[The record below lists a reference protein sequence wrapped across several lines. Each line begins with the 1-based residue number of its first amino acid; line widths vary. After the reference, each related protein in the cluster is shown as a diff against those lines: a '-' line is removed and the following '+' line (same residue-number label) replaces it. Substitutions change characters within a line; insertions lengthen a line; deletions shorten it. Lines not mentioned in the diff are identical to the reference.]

1 MKRFFST
8 ISSEQLNRLPIKAFD
23 GEIVIVDNLYKVD
36 SAIRYLS
43 SFSEIGFDT
52 ETRPSFRKGR
62 MNGVALLQ
70 LSTQEKAFLFR
81 TCCIGLPQQVA
92 DFLANK
98 NIKKIGVA
106 IRDDIKG
113 LQKHCNF
120 IPGGFVE
127 LQDFVK
133 QFGIE
138 VAGLKKLN
146 GIVLGYR
153 ISKAQQLSNWESD
166 ELTQKQKIYG
176 ATDAWSGLLIYN
188 ELLKHRN
195 KMNYT
200 LLNHIEKTF
209 DEKFGGEKIAVRA
222 PGRIN
227 IIGEHTDYNEGFVL
241 PAAVP
246 AAIYFAIGRRN
257 DNKVNLYSTDFKQQ
271 CEFSLN
277 DTQKP
282 DLQWASYLFGVT
294 KIIQQRGYKISG
306 FNCVF
311 GGDIP
316 VGSGMSSSAALESGL
331 AFGISQLNNL
341 NITPLEMAKIGQQS
355 EHEYVGVKCGIMDQY
370 ASIFGKEG
378 KCIKLDC
385 RSLLHEYANANIPGY
400 VFILCNTMVKHS
412 LASSEYNKRRS
423 EVEEGVAKVKALH
436 PEVKSLR
443 DCTLDM
449 IDEIKSNISETIYR
463 RCRFVIQ
470 ENERVTKACERL
482 NNGEIEEFGK
492 LIYQSHYGLSQMY
505 EVSCKEL
512 DFLVSQTESM
522 DYVLG
527 SRMMGGGFGGC
538 TISLVKAENA
548 EEFKKTIAKAYKK
561 EFNIDPQFY
570 QAVAENGVELL

>member
-385 RSLLHEYANANIPGY
+385 RSLQHEYANANIPGY
-400 VFILCNTMVKHS
+400 VFILSNTMVKHS

-449 IDEIKSNISETIYR
+449 INEIKSNISETIYR
-463 RCRFVIQ
+463 RCRFVIE

>member
-385 RSLLHEYANANIPGY
+385 RSLQHEYANANIPGY
-400 VFILCNTMVKHS
+400 VFILSNTMVKHS

-423 EVEEGVAKVKALH
+423 EVEEGVAMVKALH

-463 RCRFVIQ
+463 RCRFVIE

>member
-294 KIIQQRGYKISG
+294 KIIQQRGNKISG

-385 RSLLHEYANANIPGY
+385 RSLQHEYANANIPGY
-400 VFILCNTMVKHS
+400 VFILSNTMVKHS

-449 IDEIKSNISETIYR
+449 INEIKSNISETIYR
-463 RCRFVIQ
+463 RCRFVIE

-505 EVSCKEL
+505 EVSCNEL

>member
-1 MKRFFST
+1 MKRFCST
-8 ISSEQLNRLPIKAFD
+8 LSNEQLNRLPIKAFD
-23 GEIVIVDNLYKVD
+23 GEIVVVDSLYKVD
-36 SAIRYLS
+36 SAVSYLS
-43 SFSEIGFDT
+43 QFREIGFDT
-52 ETRPSFRKGR
+52 ETRPSFRKGK

-70 LSTQEKAFLFR
+70 LSTKEKAFLFR
-81 TCCIGLPQQVA
+81 TCRIGLPQKVA
-92 DFLANK
+92 DFLADK
-98 NIKKIGVA
+98 KIKKIGVA

-138 VAGLKKLN
+138 AAGLKKLN

-166 ELTQKQKIYG
+166 SLSQKQKTYG

-200 LLNHIEKTF
+200 LLNSIAKQY
-209 DEKFGGEKIAVRA
+209 DENFGGEKITVRA

-246 AAIYFAIGRRN
+246 SAIYFAIGRRD
-257 DNKVNLYSTDFKQQ
+257 DNQVKLISSDFNQE
-271 CEFSLN
+271 CEFSLD

-282 DLQWASYLFGVT
+282 EYQWASYIFGVT
-294 KIIQQRGYKISG
+294 KIIKGMGYKFG
-306 FNCVF
+306 GYNCVF

-316 VGSGMSSSAALESGL
+316 VGSGMSSSAALECGT
-331 AFGISQLNNL
+331 AFGISNLYNL
-341 NITPLEMAKIGQQS
+341 NISNLDIAKIGQRS

-370 ASIFGKEG
+370 ASVFGKEG

-385 RSLLHEYANANIPGY
+385 RSLVHEYANADIKGC
-400 VFILCNTMVKHS
+400 VFILTNTMVKHS

-423 EVEEGVAKVKALH
+423 EVEEGVVKVKRLH
-436 PEVKSLR
+436 PEVNSLR
-443 DCTLDM
+443 DCNLDM
-449 IDEIKSNISETIYR
+449 LDEVKSQISETIYR
-463 RCRFVIQ
+463 RCRFVIE
-470 ENERVTKACERL
+470 ENNRVTRACELL
-482 NNGEIEEFGK
+482 NNAEIEEFGK

-512 DFLVSQTESM
+512 DYLVSQTESM

-538 TISLVKAENA
+538 TISLVKADKA
-548 EEFKKTIAKAYKK
+548 EEYKKTIAKAYKN

-570 QAVAENGVELL
+570 QAVAENGVELV

>member
-1 MKRFFST
+1 MKRFCST
-8 ISSEQLNRLPIKAFD
+8 LSNEQLNRLPIKAFE
-23 GEIVIVDNLYKVD
+23 GEIVVVDSLYKVD
-36 SAIRYLS
+36 SAVRYLS
-43 SFSEIGFDT
+43 QFREIGFDT
-52 ETRPSFRKGR
+52 ETRPSFRKGK

-70 LSTQEKAFLFR
+70 LSTKEKAFLFR
-81 TCCIGLPQQVA
+81 TCRIGLPQKVA
-92 DFLANK
+92 DFLSDK
-98 NIKKIGVA
+98 KIKKIGVA

-120 IPGGFVE
+120 TPGGFVE

-138 VAGLKKLN
+138 AAGLKKLN

-166 ELTQKQKIYG
+166 SLSQKQKTYG

-200 LLNHIEKTF
+200 LLNSIVKQF
-209 DEKFGGEKIAVRA
+209 DENFGGEKITVRA

-246 AAIYFAIGRRN
+246 SAIYFAIGRRN
-257 DNKVNLYSTDFKQQ
+257 DNKVKLISTDFNQE
-271 CEFSLN
+271 CEFSLD

-282 DLQWASYLFGVT
+282 DYQWASYILGVT
-294 KIIQQRGYKISG
+294 QIIKSMGYKFG
-306 FNCVF
+306 GYNCVF

-316 VGSGMSSSAALESGL
+316 VGSGMSSSAALECGT
-331 AFGISQLNNL
+331 AFGISHLYDL
-341 NITPLEMAKIGQQS
+341 NISSLDIAKIGQRS

-370 ASIFGKEG
+370 ASVFGKIG

-385 RSLLHEYANANIPGY
+385 RSLQHEYANADIKGC
-400 VFILCNTMVKHS
+400 VFILTNTMVKHS

-423 EVEEGVAKVKALH
+423 EVEEGVEKVKRLH
-436 PEVKSLR
+436 PEVNSLR

-449 IDEIKSNISETIYR
+449 LDEVKTSISETIYR
-463 RCRFVIQ
+463 RCRFVIE
-470 ENERVTKACERL
+470 ENSRVTRACELL

-492 LIYQSHYGLSQMY
+492 LIYQSHNGLSQMY

-512 DFLVSQTESM
+512 DFLVAQTESL

-538 TISLVKAENA
+538 TISLVKADKVDEY
-548 EEFKKTIAKAYKK
+548 KKTIAKAYKN

-570 QAVAENGVELL
+570 QAVAENGVELV

>member
-1 MKRFFST
+1 MKKFYST
-8 ISSEQLNRLPIKAFD
+8 ISSEQLNRLPIKAFE
-23 GEIVIVDNLYKVD
+23 GEIVVVDSLYKVD

-43 SFSEIGFDT
+43 SFTEIGFDT

-62 MNGVALLQ
+62 LNNVALLQ
-70 LSTQEKAFLFR
+70 LSTKDKAFLFR
-81 TCCIGLPQQVA
+81 TCMIGLPKQVA

-98 NIKKIGVA
+98 KIKKIGVA
-106 IRDDIKG
+106 IRDDVKG
-113 LQKHCNF
+113 LQKFCNF
-120 IPGGFVE
+120 TPGGFVE

-138 VAGLKKLN
+138 AAGLKKLN

-166 ELTQKQKIYG
+166 TLTFKQKTYG

-200 LLNHIEKTF
+200 ILNQIVKKF
-209 DEKFGGEKIAVRA
+209 DEEFGGEKITVRA

-246 AAIYFAIGRRN
+246 AAIYFAVGKRD
-257 DNKVNLYSTDFKQQ
+257 DNRIKLISTDFNQK
-271 CEFSLN
+271 CEFSLD

-282 DLQWASYLFGVT
+282 DFQWAWYLFGVS
-294 KIIQQRGYKISG
+294 KIIQSMGYKFGG

-316 VGSGMSSSAALESGL
+316 VGSGMSSSAALECGMTS
-331 AFGISQLNNL
+331 AISHLYKL
-341 NITPLEMAKIGQQS
+341 NISNLDIAKIGQRS

-370 ASIFGKEG
+370 ASVFGKEG

-385 RSLLHEYANANIPGY
+385 RSLQHEYANADIKGH
-400 VFILCNTMVKHS
+400 VFILSNTMVKHS

-423 EVEEGVAKVKALH
+423 EVEEGVEHVKRLH
-436 PEVKSLR
+436 PEVNSLR

-449 IDEIKSNISETIYR
+449 IDEIKSSVSETIYR
-463 RCRFVIQ
+463 RCRFVIE
-470 ENERVTKACERL
+470 ENNRVTKACEFL

-512 DFLVSQTESM
+512 DFLVTQTESM

-548 EEFKKTIAKAYKK
+548 DEFKKTIAKAYKK

-570 QAVAENGVELL
+570 QAVAENGVELI

>member
-200 LLNHIEKTF
+200 LLNHLEKTF

-385 RSLLHEYANANIPGY
+385 RSLQHEYANANIPGY
-400 VFILCNTMVKHS
+400 VFILSNTMVKHS

-463 RCRFVIQ
+463 RCRFVIE

>member
-294 KIIQQRGYKISG
+294 KIIQQRGHKISG

-385 RSLLHEYANANIPGY
+385 RSLQHEYANANIPGY
-400 VFILCNTMVKHS
+400 VFILSNTMVKHS

-449 IDEIKSNISETIYR
+449 INDIKSNISETIYR
-463 RCRFVIQ
+463 RCRFVIE

>member
-385 RSLLHEYANANIPGY
+385 RSLQHEYANANIPGY
-400 VFILCNTMVKHS
+400 VFILSNTMVKHS

-463 RCRFVIQ
+463 RCRFVIE

>member
-1 MKRFFST
+1 MKRFCST
-8 ISSEQLNRLPIKAFD
+8 LSNDQLNRLPIKAFD
-23 GEIVIVDNLYKVD
+23 GEIVVVDSLYKVD
-36 SAIRYLS
+36 SAVRYLS
-43 SFSEIGFDT
+43 QFQEIGFDT

-62 MNGVALLQ
+62 LNNVALLQ
-70 LSTQEKAFLFR
+70 LSTKEKAFLFR
-81 TCCIGLPQQVA
+81 TCMIGLPQQVT

-98 NIKKIGVA
+98 RIKKIGVA
-106 IRDDIKG
+106 IRDDVKG
-113 LQKHCNF
+113 LQKINQF
-120 IPGGFVE
+120 TPGGFVE

-133 QFGIE
+133 EFGIE
-138 VAGLKKLN
+138 AAGLKKLN

-153 ISKAQQLSNWESD
+153 ISKAQQLSNWEADS
-166 ELTQKQKIYG
+166 LTPKQKTYG

-200 LLNHIEKTF
+200 LLNNIVKQY
-209 DEKFGGEKIAVRA
+209 DENFTGGCITVRA

-246 AAIYFAIGRRN
+246 SAIYFAIGRRN
-257 DNKVNLYSTDFKQQ
+257 DNKVKLIATDFDEE
-271 CEFSLN
+271 CEFSLD

-282 DLQWASYLFGVT
+282 DLQWTSYIFGVT
-294 KIIQQRGYKISG
+294 KIIQSLGYELG
-306 FNCVF
+306 GYNCVF

-316 VGSGMSSSAALESGL
+316 VGSGMSSSAALECGITFGL
-331 AFGISQLNNL
+331 SKLFNL
-341 NITPLEMAKIGQQS
+341 NISNLQIAQIGQRS

-370 ASIFGKEG
+370 ASVFGKEG

-385 RSLLHEYANANIPGY
+385 RSLKHEYANADIKGC
-400 VFILCNTMVKHS
+400 VFILTNTMVKHS

-423 EVEEGVAKVKALH
+423 EVEEGVAKVKGLH
-436 PEVKSLR
+436 PEVNSLR

-449 IDEIKSNISETIYR
+449 IDEIKDSISETIYR
-463 RCRFVIQ
+463 RCRFVIE
-470 ENERVTKACERL
+470 ENNRVTRACELL
-482 NNGEIEEFGK
+482 NNAEIEEFGK

-512 DFLVSQTESM
+512 DFLVKETESM

-538 TISLVKAENA
+538 TISLVKADHA
-548 EEFKKTIAKAYKK
+548 DEFKKTIAKAYKK

-570 QAVAENGVELL
+570 QAVAENGVELV

>member
-1 MKRFFST
+1 MKRFCST
-8 ISSEQLNRLPIKAFD
+8 LSNEQLNRLPIKAFE
-23 GEIVIVDNLYKVD
+23 GEIVVVDSLYKVD
-36 SAIRYLS
+36 SAVRYLS
-43 SFSEIGFDT
+43 QFREIGFDT
-52 ETRPSFRKGR
+52 ETRPSFRKGK

-70 LSTQEKAFLFR
+70 LSTKEKAFLFR
-81 TCCIGLPQQVA
+81 TCRIGLPQKVA
-92 DFLANK
+92 DFLADK
-98 NIKKIGVA
+98 KIKKIGVA

-120 IPGGFVE
+120 TPGGFVE

-138 VAGLKKLN
+138 AAGLKKLN

-166 ELTQKQKIYG
+166 SLSQKQKTYG

-188 ELLKHRN
+188 ELLKHRY

-200 LLNHIEKTF
+200 LLNSIVKQF
-209 DEKFGGEKIAVRA
+209 DENFGGEKITVRA

-246 AAIYFAIGRRN
+246 SAIYFAIGRRN
-257 DNKVNLYSTDFKQQ
+257 DNKVKLISTDFNQE
-271 CEFSLN
+271 CEFSLD

-282 DLQWASYLFGVT
+282 DYQWASYIFGVT
-294 KIIQQRGYKISG
+294 QIIKSMGYKFG
-306 FNCVF
+306 GYNCVF

-316 VGSGMSSSAALESGL
+316 VGSGMSSSAALECGT
-331 AFGISQLNNL
+331 AFGISHLYDL
-341 NITPLEMAKIGQQS
+341 NISSLDIAKIGQRS

-370 ASIFGKEG
+370 ASVFGKTG

-385 RSLLHEYANANIPGY
+385 RSLQHEYANADIKGC
-400 VFILCNTMVKHS
+400 VFILTNTMVKHS

-423 EVEEGVAKVKALH
+423 EVEEGVEKVKRLH
-436 PEVKSLR
+436 PEVNSLR

-449 IDEIKSNISETIYR
+449 LDEVKTSISETIYR
-463 RCRFVIQ
+463 RCRFVIE
-470 ENERVTKACERL
+470 ENNRVTRACELL

-492 LIYQSHYGLSQMY
+492 LIYQSHNGLSQMY

-512 DFLVSQTESM
+512 DFLVAQTESM

-538 TISLVKAENA
+538 TISLVKADKVDEY
-548 EEFKKTIAKAYKK
+548 KKTIAKAYKN

-570 QAVAENGVELL
+570 QAVAENGVELV

>member
-8 ISSEQLNRLPIKAFD
+8 ISNEQLNRLPIKAFE
-23 GEIVIVDNLYKVD
+23 GEIIVVDNLYKVD
-36 SAIRYLS
+36 SAIKYLS
-43 SFSEIGFDT
+43 SHSEIGFDT
-52 ETRPSFRKGR
+52 ETRPSFRKGK

-70 LSTQEKAFLFR
+70 LSTKEKAFLFR
-81 TCCIGLPQQVA
+81 TCRIGLPQKVA
-92 DFLANK
+92 DFLADK
-98 NIKKIGVA
+98 KIKKIGVA

-120 IPGGFVE
+120 TPGGFVE

-138 VAGLKKLN
+138 AAGLKKLN

-166 ELTQKQKIYG
+166 NLTQKQKIYG

-188 ELLKHRN
+188 ELIKHRN
-195 KMNYT
+195 KMNFT
-200 LLNHIEKTF
+200 LLNSIAKTY
-209 DEKFGGEKIAVRA
+209 DEMFGGEKITVRA

-257 DNKVNLYSTDFKQQ
+257 DTKVKLYSTDFEQEY
-271 CEFSLN
+271 EFDLSE
-277 DTQKP
+277 TQKP

-294 KIIQQRGYKISG
+294 RIIQQRGYKISG

-331 AFGISQLNNL
+331 AFGISKLNGL
-341 NITPLEMAKIGQQS
+341 DIEPLEMAQIGQQS

-370 ASIFGKEG
+370 ASIFGKTG

-385 RSLLHEYANANIPGY
+385 RSLRHEYANADIKGY
-400 VFILCNTMVKHS
+400 VFILTNTMVKHS

-423 EVEEGVAKVKALH
+423 EVESGVAAVKKLH
-436 PEVKSLR
+436 NEVNSLR
-443 DCTLDM
+443 DCTLEM
-449 IDEIKSNISETIYR
+449 LDEIKDSISETIYR
-463 RCRFVIQ
+463 RCRFVIE
-470 ENERVTKACERL
+470 ENQRVTKACEHL
-482 NNGEIEEFGK
+482 NSGEINEFGQ

-512 DFLVSQTESM
+512 DFLVKQTESM

-538 TISLVKAENA
+538 TISLVRADKVDEY
-548 EEFKKTIAKAYKK
+548 KKTIAKAYNK

-570 QAVAENGVELL
+570 QAVAENGVESV

>member
-294 KIIQQRGYKISG
+294 KIIQQRGHKISG

-385 RSLLHEYANANIPGY
+385 RSLQHEYANANIPGY
-400 VFILCNTMVKHS
+400 VFILSNTMVKHS

-463 RCRFVIQ
+463 RCRFVIE

-492 LIYQSHYGLSQMY
+492 LIYQSHSGLSQMY